1 MLYSEIVTSGEFKRW
16 LEQQGCSFSPAKGS
30 HLKVRLGRR
39 STILPMHGKKEIGK
53 GLENK
58 IKQNLGL
65 K

>member
-1 MLYSEIVTSGEFKRW
+1 MSACATNRFAAT
-16 LEQQGCSFSPAKGS
+16 AKGS

-39 STILPMHGKKEIGK
+39 STILPMHGRKEIGK

>member
-1 MLYSEIVTSGEFKRW
+1 MRW

-58 IKQNLGL
+58 IKQDLGL